1 MKNAIGERIK
11 MRLIALVAVVE
22 VRGASFVRTEEF
34 FSDGRT
40 DQLINGPTN
49 SHMKMLVHIY

>member
-22 VRGASFVRTEEF
+22 VRGASFVQTEEF

-49 SHMKMLVHIY
+49 SYMKMLVRI